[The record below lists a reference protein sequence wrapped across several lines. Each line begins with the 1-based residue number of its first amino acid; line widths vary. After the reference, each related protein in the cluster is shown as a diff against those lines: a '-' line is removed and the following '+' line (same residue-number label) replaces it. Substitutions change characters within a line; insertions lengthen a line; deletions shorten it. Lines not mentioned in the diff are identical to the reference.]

1 MVLEAVMLNVK
12 GGMARDFETTFKKAS
27 TLISSTTGYLGHEL
41 HRCLEVQGKYLLL
54 VKWDKLENHTV
65 GFRNSPEYQAWKELL
80 HPFYDPFPVVEHFE
94 AVRIS

>member
-12 GGMARDFETTFKKAS
+12 VGMERDFETTFNKAS
-27 TLISSTTGYLGHEL
+27 NLISLMTGYLGHEL

-65 GFRNSPEYQAWKELL
+65 GFRNSLEYQAWKELL